1 MSVESTDPLVLAPHS
16 EDALLRAAPW
26 RRLAMLGDSIVAGVG
41 EPLEG
46 YRTLPWGDR
55 VAAALRRRTPGL
67 QYLNVAERDR
77 TVAEIAD
84 DQLPGVLAFAPD
96 LVVVNGGGN
105 DMFRAEFAIDDV
117 RAVFEPMVARLVG
130 SGATVVTFTM
140 LGLSR
145 GAQLPEPWGSRLMS
159 RYALVQRMVR
169 EVAATHRTVLVDYER
184 HPASG
189 DPGIYA
195 SDLIHLNMRGHA
207 IVASAAMEALGA
219 SVRDNVQMYAA

>member
-1 MSVESTDPLVLAPHS
+1 MSVESTDPHVLPVHA
-16 EDALLRAAPW
+16 EDALLRTAPW
-26 RRLAMLGDSIVAGVG
+26 RRLALLGDSIVAGVG
-41 EPLEG
+41 EPLQG

-55 VAAALRRRTPGL
+55 VADALRRRNPSL

-77 TVAEIAD
+77 TVAEIAR

-105 DMFRAEFAIDDV
+105 DMFRKAFAIDDV
-117 RAVFEPMVARLVG
+117 RAVYEPMVATLAR

-145 GAQLPEPWGSRLMS
+145 SARLPEPWGSRLMS
-159 RYALVQRMVR
+159 RYALVQDMTRT
-169 EVAATHRTVLVDYER
+169 VAARHGTVLVDYER
-184 HPASG
+184 HAVSG

-195 SDLIHLNMRGHA
+195 TDLIHLNMRGHA
-207 IVASAAMEALGA
+207 IVASAMIAELGRHLA
-219 SVRDNVQMYAA
+219 GEDRIAA